1 MRWIWV
7 VIPLVLIGIIGMEE
21 SFGYGGGGGGGKE
34 PDPRVCGDRL
44 CSEIS
49 GGRDA
54 WESSNGFFGQSLKVT
69 DEITDVESVCLVA
82 ILDTVVIGKVP
93 SPRMQIFCDIEPETI
108 RCNEGLQ
115 LIFKA
120 SDNSP
125 ACVKPETALK
135 LLERGWTEKVSYGIW
150 TNIYES
156 QIGNFVDSY
165 FSPKY
170 QLSDDSFSVQR
181 YNSADGY
188 PPLVILRATLFSID
202 SYTNEIIDHYL
213 SFTIKNNTIS
223 SIREYYDYG
232 KSRLISL
239 DTAKLQ
245 EIELAE
251 NRRGS
256 LDHIIT
262 NLEDYYD
269 QKVTVEGKLFKWR
282 NWPGMGVPI
291 THEYCYSLKSYDQY
305 RTLDLGWWIL
315 QDQVGNSLA
324 LIKDNL
330 NSQKWSPED
339 EFLGKQVSIN
349 GTLIPTTTTVGC
361 STFKSA
367 YLLFENIELI

>member
-1 MRWIWV
+1 MWLVWV
-7 VIPLVLIGIIGMEE
+7 VIPLVVFSIIGIQE
-21 SFGYGGGGGGGKE
+21 SFADQASGKPAWE
-34 PDPRVCGDRL
+34 VSSDKVCGDKL
-44 CSEIS
+44 CSES
-49 GGRDA
+49 PNTQQ
-54 WESSNGFFGQSLKVT
+54 SKTVKLSPLKQFKNGVSPYY
-69 DEITDVESVCLVA
+69 IVCEDNL
-82 ILDTVVIGKVP
+82 
-93 SPRMQIFCDIEPETI
+93 QIII
-108 RCNEGLQ
+108 KKNNNL
-115 LIFKA
+115 
-120 SDNSP
+120 P

-135 LLERGWTEKVSYGIW
+135 LLERGWTEKVSIGIW
-150 TNIYES
+150 TNVYES
-156 QIGNFVDSY
+156 QVGNFVDSY

-170 QLSDDSFSVQR
+170 QLSDDSTWVQR
-181 YNSADGY
+181 YSSADGY

-232 KSRLISL
+232 RSRLISL

-282 NWPGMGVPI
+282 NWPGMGHPI
-291 THEYCYSLKSYDQY
+291 TFEICSSLKSVDQY
-305 RTLDLGWWIL
+305 RTLDAGWWIL
-315 QDQVGNSLA
+315 KDQVGNSLA
-324 LIKDNL
+324 VIKDNL

-349 GTLIPTTTTVGC
+349 GTLIPITTTVGC
-361 STFKSA
+361 SSYKSA